1 MNVLI
6 ELAISTILAAS
17 GQILWKLGM
26 KGVGSIQNY
35 SVSTL
40 TRMFSNVYVD
50 LGVIVYALSTIFW
63 LSALS
68 KKDLSYAY
76 PFIAGT
82 YIMVLLL
89 SYFFLHEELG
99 FNRLIGASIV
109 IAGLFVIVRGG

>member
-17 GQILWKLGM
+17 GQISWKLGM

-35 SVSTL
+35 DVLTL
-40 TRMFSNVYVD
+40 TRMFSNVYVV
-50 LGVIVYALSTIFW
+50 LGTMLYAFSTIFW

-89 SYFFLHEELG
+89 STFFLHEELG
-99 FNRLIGASIV
+99 FNRLLGASIV
-109 IAGLFVIVRGG
+109 LAGLVVIIRGG